1 VRHDLEV
8 RRAVAHA
15 LDVHQRVGKKWCA
28 SDARRRCAADFA
40 HPTQLKR
47 GSCGKWRV
55 ASNLHFMAEGERA
68 TEPSR
73 EVPPIANRDGG
84 ASPSAPVV
92 ELREPKS
99 GTPSGMRGRIAVV
112 IGLLL
117 AATLLYIGLFA
128 LLHRHQPA
136 VESVFGATGSEPP
149 LDLTLNVLSIDPVR
163 EVINVRLEVVEPSE
177 SRLWRT
183 LNPADV
189 RGFVVRVDD
198 RYLTFQLMAE
208 ASGAKSVLEIALEG
222 SISGYPLDHY
232 AGRLSISASRKENAA
247 PQPIR
252 LTVWPFV
259 SNWNV
264 EMSRSDQASKTPAG
278 IDLNIQV
285 QRPTSFIV
293 MAFAFYAAMA
303 LIGLSGLTIGTLVF
317 LGVRPLQ
324 PPMTG
329 ALAAMIFSIPA
340 LRGLMPGAPP
350 LGVHADLLVLVWVQ
364 LAVIL
369 GLSLFVITWVARR

>member
-1 VRHDLEV
+1 MADQASSRTGK
-8 RRAVAHA
+8 RREDACAATSKSGAA
-15 LDVHQRVGKKWCA
+15 LPTRWMCINARVGKIV
-28 SDARRRCAADFA
+28 RERCATTLCSRCCPAYA
-40 HPTQLKR
+40 AER

-73 EVPPIANRDGG
+73 EVPPIANRDGSS
-84 ASPSAPVV
+84 SPSAPVV
-92 ELREPKS
+92 ESREPKS
-99 GTPSGMRGRIAVV
+99 GTPSGMRRRIAVV

-198 RYLTFQLMAE
+198 RYLTFQVMAE

-232 AGRLSISASRKENAA
+232 AGRMSISASRKENAA

-278 IDLNIQV
+278 LDLNIQV
-285 QRPTSFIV
+285 KRPTSFIV
-293 MAFAFYAAMA
+293 MADWLERAHDWHTRLPRSA
-303 LIGLSGLTIGTLVF
+303 
-317 LGVRPLQ
+317 PLQ

-350 LGVHADLLVLVWVQ
+350 LA
-364 LAVIL
+364 
-369 GLSLFVITWVARR
+369 

>member
-1 VRHDLEV
+1 
-8 RRAVAHA
+8 
-15 LDVHQRVGKKWCA
+15 
-28 SDARRRCAADFA
+28 
-40 HPTQLKR
+40 
-47 GSCGKWRV
+47 
-55 ASNLHFMAEGERA
+55 MAEGERA

-73 EVPPIANRDGG
+73 EVPPMADRDVGS
-84 ASPSAPVV
+84 SPSAPVV

-99 GTPSGMRGRIAVV
+99 PTPSGMRRRIAVV
-112 IGLLL
+112 IGLLM

-136 VESVFGATGSEPP
+136 VESVFGVTGSEPP
-149 LDLTLNVLSIDPVR
+149 LDLTLNVLSVDPVR
-163 EVINVRLEVVEPSE
+163 EVINVRVEVVEPSE

-198 RYLTFQLMAE
+198 RYLTFQVMAE

-232 AGRLSISASRKENAA
+232 AGRMSISATKKENGAS
-247 PQPIR
+247 QPIR

-259 SNWNV
+259 SNWTI
-264 EMSRSDQASKTPAG
+264 EMRPSDQASKTTAG
-278 IDLNIQV
+278 IDLDIQV
-285 QRPTSFIV
+285 KRPTSFIV

-303 LIGLSGLTIGTLVF
+303 MIGLSGLAIGTLVF

-329 ALAAMIFSIPA
+329 ALAAMIFSPYRRYAVSCPARHRSVSIPTYWSSS
-340 LRGLMPGAPP
+340 GCNWP
-350 LGVHADLLVLVWVQ
+350 
-364 LAVIL
+364 
-369 GLSLFVITWVARR
+369 

>member
-1 VRHDLEV
+1 VRRNLEV

-15 LDVHQRVGKKWCA
+15 LDAHQRVGKIVRERFATTLC
-28 SDARRRCAADFA
+28 SRFCPPYAAE
-40 HPTQLKR
+40 R

-55 ASNLHFMAEGERA
+55 ASNLHFMAEGESA

-73 EVPPIANRDGG
+73 EVPPIADRDGG
-84 ASPSAPVV
+84 SSPSAPVV

-99 GTPSGMRGRIAVV
+99 GTPSGMRRRIAVV

-163 EVINVRLEVVEPSE
+163 EVINVRVEVVEPSE

-183 LNPADV
+183 LNPADA

-198 RYLTFQLMAE
+198 RYLTFQVMAE
-208 ASGAKSVLEIALEG
+208 ASGVKSVLEISLEG

-232 AGRLSISASRKENAA
+232 AGRLSISASKKATEA

-252 LTVWPFV
+252 LTVWPF
-259 SNWNV
+259 S
-264 EMSRSDQASKTPAG
+264 
-278 IDLNIQV
+278 L
-285 QRPTSFIV
+285 
-293 MAFAFYAAMA
+293 
-303 LIGLSGLTIGTLVF
+303 
-317 LGVRPLQ
+317 
-324 PPMTG
+324 
-329 ALAAMIFSIPA
+329 
-340 LRGLMPGAPP
+340 PG
-350 LGVHADLLVLVWVQ
+350 GCSSQ
-364 LAVIL
+364 
-369 GLSLFVITWVARR
+369 

>member
-1 VRHDLEV
+1 V

-15 LDVHQRVGKKWCA
+15 LDVHRRVGKIV
-28 SDARRRCAADFA
+28 RERFAAIE
-40 HPTQLKR
+40 R
-47 GSCGKWRV
+47 GSCGKWHA
-55 ASNLHFMAEGERA
+55 ASNLRFMAEGERA

-84 ASPSAPVV
+84 SSPSAPVV
-92 ELREPKS
+92 EVREPKS
-99 GTPSGMRGRIAVV
+99 PTPSGMRRRIAVV

-117 AATLLYIGLFA
+117 AATILYIGLFA

-149 LDLTLNVLSIDPVR
+149 LDLTLNVLSVDPVR

-222 SISGYPLDHY
+222 SLSGYPLDHY

-264 EMSRSDQASKTPAG
+264 DMSRSDQASKTPAG

-285 QRPTSFIV
+285 KRPTSFIV